1 MSSFEKLFAIL
12 TLLYTIIILLFY
24 FVDSEELSLE
34 DLESLVS
41 DKYKIKL
48 LINLHLILYMY
59 MYSTVYK
66 CKYVHVRV
74 HEFSI
79 KLDLIIMSVFL
90 AGCHQS
96 NRD

>member
-1 MSSFEKLFAIL
+1 MLFLRLIGMSSFEKLFAIL

-48 LINLHLILYMY
+48 LINLHLIH
-59 MYSTVYK
+59 
-66 CKYVHVRV
+66 VHVHV
-74 HEFSI
+74 QHCI
-79 KLDLIIMSVFL
+79 QM
-90 AGCHQS
+90 
-96 NRD
+96 